1 MLLNSCIINA
11 NAIQHNFATRE
22 NQIPTLRLAPMSSVE
37 EITAL
42 IAAKAEEI
50 RVLKAEKA
58 TKEAITP
65 VVAELLALKEK

>member
-1 MLLNSCIINA
+1 
-11 NAIQHNFATRE
+11 
-22 NQIPTLRLAPMSSVE
+22 MSSVE
-37 EITAL
+37 EITVL

-58 TKEAITP
+58 TKEVITP

>member
-1 MLLNSCIINA
+1 MLLDSCLINS

-22 NQIPTLRLAPMSSVE
+22 NQISTLRLTAMSSVE
-37 EITAL
+37 EITVL

-50 RVLKAEKA
+50 RILKAEKA
-58 TKEAITP
+58 TKEVITP